1 MKALRILGHTIE
13 SEILKQSIDEEVLSK
28 KVGLTLNQLKKLYCG
43 RLLLS
48 FEQLKTLAGT
58 IGIPLN
64 NLLSLDDTQYEIDMA
79 QKSLGEPLSTDNREY
94 IIDLIDCYLDLREA
108 VMK

>member
-1 MKALRILGHTIE
+1 MRALRILGHTIE
-13 SEILKQSIDEEVLSK
+13 SEILKQSIDEEVLST

-48 FEQLKTLAGT
+48 FEQLKTLADV

-64 NLLSLDDTQYEIDMA
+64 NLLSLDDTQYEIAMA

-94 IIDLIDCYLDLREA
+94 ILDLIDCYLDLREA